1 MEELHVDPNI
11 KKLTSEESPNWA
23 LHGKGES
30 ASFPLGC
37 KAQLVSIKNF
47 KVGNLSAE
55 REDYRKSP
63 DPKRRDVNGIHRS
76 LVPSGAPKIG
86 KFL

>member
-1 MEELHVDPNI
+1 M
-11 KKLTSEESPNWA
+11 PNWA
-23 LHGKGES
+23 LHGNGRV
-30 ASFPLGC
+30 AAFPLGC

-47 KVGNLSAE
+47 KVGNLSEE

-63 DPKRRDVNGIHRS
+63 DPKRRDINGIHRS

-86 KFL
+86 RNYIGATKGSGV

>member
-1 MEELHVDPNI
+1 MG
-11 KKLTSEESPNWA
+11 LTR
-23 LHGKGES
+23 KGRV
-30 ASFPLGC
+30 ASFPLGS

-47 KVGNLSAE
+47 KVGNLSEE

-63 DPKRRDVNGIHRS
+63 DPKRRDINGIHRS

-86 KFL
+86 KKLYRRN

>member
-1 MEELHVDPNI
+1 MLIPILKNSPP
-11 KKLTSEESPNWA
+11 KSRLTGPYTERES
-23 LHGKGES
+23 S
-30 ASFPLGC
+30 AAFPLGC

-47 KVGNLSAE
+47 KVGNLSEE

-86 KFL
+86 KNLYRRN